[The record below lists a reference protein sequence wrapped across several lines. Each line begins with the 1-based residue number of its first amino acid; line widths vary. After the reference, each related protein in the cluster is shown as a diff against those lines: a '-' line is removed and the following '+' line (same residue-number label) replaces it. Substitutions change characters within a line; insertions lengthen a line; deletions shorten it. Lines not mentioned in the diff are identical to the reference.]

1 MSILRSVSV
10 DDFFATP
17 AAPASRF
24 APGVTAAPTSLAP
37 VPVVTATKPR
47 SLLLPVVAVAVA
59 LVALLVGLVVV
70 LWPHSSGS
78 SGADPGTARMFG
90 QQTRTQ
96 LPQPVASE
104 DCAAAVRAFPGIAK
118 DTKARAAFIDG
129 CLHP

>member
-1 MSILRSVSV
+1 MVSILRSMSV

-17 AAPASRF
+17 AAPVSRF
-24 APGVTAAPTSLAP
+24 APGAPAAPTPVGAVSVAP
-37 VPVVTATKPR
+37 ATKR
-47 SLLLPVVAVAVA
+47 SLLLPVVAGSVA

-78 SGADPGTARMFG
+78 GGADTGMARIFG
-90 QQTRTQ
+90 QQTRAQ

-118 DTKARAAFIDG
+118 DAKSRAAFIDG